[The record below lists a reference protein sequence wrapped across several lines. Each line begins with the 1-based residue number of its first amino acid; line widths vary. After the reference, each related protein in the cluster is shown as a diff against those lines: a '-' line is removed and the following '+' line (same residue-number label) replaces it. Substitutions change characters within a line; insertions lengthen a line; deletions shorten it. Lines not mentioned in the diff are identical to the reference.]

1 MSTKE
6 AFIKAIQE
14 GYTHKGDSIVLGGG
28 MYNKEGIPETKVS
41 IPLKTLNRHGLIA
54 GATGTG
60 KTKTLQVIAEQLSQ
74 KGIPSILMDIK
85 GDLSGLAAAGE
96 VKDFITARSEQIGI
110 PYESKA
116 MPVELMTLTKGDGV
130 HLKAT
135 VEEFGSVLISKILN
149 LNDVQ
154 SSVVSLIFAF
164 CKNKQWPL
172 VDLTDLRKTLQYC
185 INEGKDE
192 IEAEYGAVS
201 SATVNTI
208 MRNII
213 ELEEQGA
220 EAFFGEPSFEPNDLI
235 RTDKEG
241 NGVISIIRL
250 MDIQN
255 KPKLFST
262 FMIGLLN
269 EIYNHFPEAGDS
281 DKPKLCIFIDEAH
294 LVFEEASEALM
305 DQLEIVIKLIRSK
318 GIGIY
323 FCTQNPIDIPDSIL
337 AQLGLKVQH
346 ALRAFTER
354 DRKAIQKA
362 AENYPITEFYDTDSL
377 ITELGIG
384 EALIT
389 ALNEKGIPTPL
400 VACLCRPPQ
409 SRMDV
414 LNPDEV
420 KSLISS
426 STLVPKYNKDV
437 NRDSAAEIVSE
448 KEKTELS
455 SEEEKEQ
462 AQSKIKAEKEAEK
475 EKEKEQREAERE
487 QERAER
493 AAEKEKERLEKEQE
507 REEREEKKRNERIL
521 RDVTTAAT
529 KGATS
534 SRGGGIIGAL
544 VRFLISLFTGK
555 KR

>member
-28 MYNKEGIPETKVS
+28 MYNKEGVAETKVS
-41 IPLKTLNRHGLIA
+41 IPLKTMNRHGLIA

-74 KGIPSILMDIK
+74 KGIPTILMDIK

-110 PYESKA
+110 PYETKA
-116 MPVELMTLTKGDGV
+116 MPVELMSLTRGDGV

-164 CKNKQWPL
+164 CKKKKWPL
-172 VDLTDLRKTLQYC
+172 VDLSDLRKTLQYC

-220 EAFFGEPSFEPNDLI
+220 DAFFGEPSFEPDDLI
-235 RTDKEG
+235 RTDSNG

-262 FMIGLLN
+262 FMNGLLN

-294 LVFEEASEALM
+294 LVFEEASESLM
-305 DQLEIVIKLIRSK
+305 DQLEVVIKLIRSK
-318 GIGIY
+318 GIGLF

-362 AENYPITEFYDTDSL
+362 SENYPITEFYDTDSL

-409 SRMDV
+409 SRMDI
-414 LNPDEV
+414 LNPEEV
-420 KSLISS
+420 KSLISK
-426 STLVPKYNKDV
+426 STLVPKYNKEV
-437 NRDSAAEIVSE
+437 NRNSAAEIVSE
-448 KEKTELS
+448 KAKSELS
-455 SEEEKEQ
+455 QDDEK
-462 AQSKIKAEKEAEK
+462 AKLKAEKEAEK
-475 EKEKEQREAERE
+475 EKEKFEREAERE
-487 QERAER
+487 KERVER
-493 AAEKEKERLEKEQE
+493 AAEKEKERLEKEKE

>member
-28 MYNKEGIPETKVS
+28 MYNKEGVAETKVS
-41 IPLKTLNRHGLIA
+41 IPLKTMNRHGLIA

-74 KGIPSILMDIK
+74 KGIPTILMDIK

-110 PYESKA
+110 PYETKA
-116 MPVELMTLTKGDGV
+116 MPVELMSLTRGDGV

-164 CKNKQWPL
+164 CKKKKWAL
-172 VDLTDLRKTLQYC
+172 VDLSDLRKTLQYC

-220 EAFFGEPSFEPNDLI
+220 DTFFGEPSFEPDDLI
-235 RTDKEG
+235 RTDSNG

-250 MDIQN
+250 IDIQN

-294 LVFEEASEALM
+294 LVFEEASETLM
-305 DQLEIVIKLIRSK
+305 DQLEVVIKLIRSK
-318 GIGIY
+318 GIGIF

-362 AENYPITEFYDTDSL
+362 SENYPITEFYDTDSL

-409 SRMDV
+409 SRMDI
-414 LNPDEV
+414 LNPEEV
-420 KSLISS
+420 KSLISK
-426 STLVPKYNKDV
+426 STLVPKYNKEV

-448 KEKTELS
+448 KAKSELS
-455 SEEEKEQ
+455 QDDEK
-462 AQSKIKAEKEAEK
+462 AKLKAEKEAEK
-475 EKEKEQREAERE
+475 EKEKFEREAERE
-487 QERAER
+487 KERVER
-493 AAEKEKERLEKEQE
+493 AAEKEKERLEKEKK

>member
-28 MYNKEGIPETKVS
+28 MYNKEGVAETKVS
-41 IPLKTLNRHGLIA
+41 IPLKTMNRHGLIA

-60 KTKTLQVIAEQLSQ
+60 KTKTLQVIAEQLSL
-74 KGIPSILMDIK
+74 KGIPTILMDIK

-110 PYESKA
+110 PYETKA
-116 MPVELMTLTKGDGV
+116 MPVELMTLTRGDGV

-135 VEEFGSVLISKILN
+135 AEEFGPVLLSKILS

-154 SSVVSLIFAF
+154 SSVVSLVFAF
-164 CKNKQWPL
+164 CKKKKWPL
-172 VDLTDLRKTLQYC
+172 VDLSDLRKTLQYC
-185 INEGKDE
+185 INEGKEE

-201 SATVNTI
+201 SSKVNKI

-220 EAFFGEPSFEPNDLI
+220 DAFFGEPSFEPNDLI
-235 RTDKEG
+235 RTDKNG

-294 LVFEEASEALM
+294 LVFEEASSALM
-305 DQLEIVIKLIRSK
+305 DQLEVVIKLIRSK
-318 GIGIY
+318 GIGIF

-346 ALRAFTER
+346 ALRAFTEK
-354 DRKAIQKA
+354 DRKAILKA
-362 AENYPITEFYDTDSL
+362 SENYPITDFYDTDSL

-384 EALIT
+384 EAFIT

-400 VACLCRPPQ
+400 VHCMCRPPQ
-409 SRMDV
+409 SRMDI
-414 LNPDEV
+414 LSPEEV

-426 STLVPKYNKDV
+426 STLVPKYNKEV
-437 NRDSAAEIVSE
+437 NRDSAAEIVAE
-448 KEKTELS
+448 KAKSELS
-455 SEEEKEQ
+455 PEEEKE
-462 AQSKIKAEKEAEK
+462 KVKAEKEAEK
-475 EKEKEQREAERE
+475 ET
-487 QERAER
+487 
-493 AAEKEKERLEKEQE
+493 
-507 REEREEKKRNERIL
+507 L
-521 RDVTTAAT
+521 RQA
-529 KGATS
+529 
-534 SRGGGIIGAL
+534 
-544 VRFLISLFTGK
+544 
-555 KR
+555 

>member
-28 MYNKEGIPETKVS
+28 MYNKEGVAETKVS
-41 IPLKTLNRHGLIA
+41 IPLKTMNRHGLIA

-60 KTKTLQVIAEQLSQ
+60 KTKTLQVIAEQLSL
-74 KGIPSILMDIK
+74 KGIPTILMDIK

-96 VKDFITARSEQIGI
+96 VKDYITARSEQIGI
-110 PYESKA
+110 PYETKA
-116 MPVELMTLTKGDGV
+116 MPVELMSLTRGDGV

-154 SSVVSLIFAF
+154 SSVVSLVFAF
-164 CKNKQWPL
+164 CKKKKWPL
-172 VDLTDLRKTLQYC
+172 VDLSDLRKTLQYC
-185 INEGKDE
+185 INEGKEE

-220 EAFFGEPSFEPNDLI
+220 DAFFGEPSFEPNDLI
-235 RTDKEG
+235 RTDKNG

-269 EIYNHFPEAGDS
+269 EIYNYFPEAGDS

-294 LVFEEASEALM
+294 LVFEEASDTLM
-305 DQLEIVIKLIRSK
+305 DQLEVVIKLIRSK
-318 GIGIY
+318 GIGIF

-354 DRKAIQKA
+354 DRKAILKA
-362 AENYPITEFYDTDSL
+362 SENYPITEFYDTDSL

-400 VACLCRPPQ
+400 VACICRPPQ
-409 SRMDV
+409 SRMDI
-414 LNPDEV
+414 LSPEEV
-420 KSLISS
+420 KNLISS
-426 STLVPKYNKDV
+426 STLVPKYNKEV
-437 NRDSAAEIVSE
+437 NRDSAAEIVAE
-448 KEKTELS
+448 KAKTELS
-455 SEEEKEQ
+455 PEEDK
-462 AQSKIKAEKEAEK
+462 AKVKAEKEAEK
-475 EKEKEQREAERE
+475 EKEKLERE
-487 QERAER
+487 EERENEREERAEER
-493 AAEKEKERLEKEQE
+493 EKERLEKE
-507 REEREEKKRNERIL
+507 RIREEKEKEKRNERIL
-521 RDVTTAAT
+521 RDVTSAAT

-544 VRFLISLFTGK
+544 IRFLISLFTK
-555 KR
+555 KK

>member
-28 MYNKEGIPETKVS
+28 MYNKEGVAETKVS
-41 IPLKTLNRHGLIA
+41 IPLKTMNRHGLIA

-74 KGIPSILMDIK
+74 KGIPTILMDIK
-85 GDLSGLAAAGE
+85 GDLSGLAAPGE

-110 PYESKA
+110 PYETKA
-116 MPVELMTLTKGDGV
+116 MPVELMTLTRGDGV

-135 VEEFGSVLISKILN
+135 AEEFGPVLLSKILS

-154 SSVVSLIFAF
+154 SSVVSLVFAF
-164 CKNKQWPL
+164 CKKKDWPL
-172 VDLTDLRKTLQYC
+172 VDLSDLRKTLQYC
-185 INEGKDE
+185 INEGKEE

-213 ELEEQGA
+213 ELEQQGA
-220 EAFFGEPSFEPNDLI
+220 DAFFGEPSFDPNDLI
-235 RTDKEG
+235 RTDKDG
-241 NGVISIIRL
+241 NGVVSIIRL

-262 FMIGLLN
+262 FMISLLN

-294 LVFEEASEALM
+294 LVFEEASSALM
-305 DQLEIVIKLIRSK
+305 DQLEVVIKLIRSK
-318 GIGIY
+318 GIGIF

-354 DRKAIQKA
+354 DRKAILKA
-362 AENYPITEFYDTDSL
+362 SENYPITEFYDTDSL

-400 VACLCRPPQ
+400 VACICRPPQ
-409 SRMDV
+409 SRMDI
-414 LNPDEV
+414 LSPEEV
-420 KSLISS
+420 KHLIDNSA
-426 STLVPKYNKDV
+426 LVSKYNKIVD
-437 NRDSAAEIVSE
+437 RDSAAEIVTE
-448 KEKTELS
+448 KSKTELS
-455 SEEEKEQ
+455 PEEEK
-462 AQSKIKAEKEAEK
+462 AKAKAEKEAEK
-475 EKEKEQREAERE
+475 EKEKLEREEERE
-487 QERAER
+487 QEREER
-493 AAEKEKERLEKEQE
+493 AAEKEKERLEKE
-507 REEREEKKRNERIL
+507 RIREEKEKEKRNERIL
-521 RDVTTAAT
+521 RDVTSAAT

-534 SRGGGIIGAL
+534 SRGGGIIGAII
-544 VRFLISLFTGK
+544 RFLISLFTK
-555 KR
+555 KK